1 MTDAIGA
8 HFFHRWRGWW
18 GTPAAFNQAYIGSEP
33 LPVPHAAP
41 VRQPAAPM
49 IADAARTTVAG
60 ATAPAAPK
68 AVPMSLAMIQPAY
81 ADSGALRGTLTATG
95 KQPYTR
101 PQSKD
106 LDRWKY
112 SVNPLQSD
120 RSAGQ
125 PRLAHEITRSDERR
139 LG

>member
-81 ADSGALRGTLTATG
+81 ADSGALRGTPTAPG
-95 KQPYTR
+95 KQPDT
-101 PQSKD
+101 QIG
-106 LDRWKY
+106 
-112 SVNPLQSD
+112 
-120 RSAGQ
+120 SAHVST
-125 PRLAHEITRSDERR
+125 PVTNAHLVCHLLLAKQNKHPTTT
-139 LG
+139 

>member
-81 ADSGALRGTLTATG
+81 ADSGSLLGTLTAPG
-95 KQPYTR
+95 KPPDTLPHTHR
-101 PQSKD
+101 IPR
-106 LDRWKY
+106 DRK
-112 SVNPLQSD
+112 
-120 RSAGQ
+120 AGVSGKGVTV
-125 PRLAHEITRSDERR
+125 RVDS
-139 LG
+139 G

>member
-18 GTPAAFNQAYIGSEP
+18 GTPAAFNQAYIGSGP

-60 ATAPAAPK
+60 ATAPAATK
-68 AVPMSLAMIQPAY
+68 AVPMSLATTQPAY
-81 ADSGALRGTLTATG
+81 ADSVAWSGTLRA
-95 KQPYTR
+95 P
-101 PQSKD
+101 
-106 LDRWKY
+106 
-112 SVNPLQSD
+112 
-120 RSAGQ
+120 GQ
-125 PRLAHEITRSDERR
+125 QTDKIGIASCRERVCSYV
-139 LG
+139 LIWVVAESLIQNKNIKETTQN